1 MNRYIYSLFFL
12 LILAACNNK
21 KESAPIAPPDYF
33 KQEIGIYNEG
43 VYKVTGED
51 SIRDLWEDYVTQTL
65 GSPTKIKL
73 ENFRIV
79 KASTKGLEEEAETVE
94 YYMLV
99 SSTGDGKTKAA
110 ALLEL
115 REDKFYFLKAA
126 ENAVTYSVLV
136 CVGECRE
143 GCDPVMSI
151 TRGGQFLNCSEC
163 VECNKM
169 DGEIGH

>member
-21 KESAPIAPPDYF
+21 KESASTAMPDYF
-33 KQEIGIYNEG
+33 KDEIGVNEG
-43 VYKVTGED
+43 GVYRVTGQD
-51 SIRDLWEDYVTQTL
+51 SIKPLWEGYVMQTL
-65 GSPTKIKL
+65 GLQKEIELKD
-73 ENFRIV
+73 FRIV
-79 KASTKGLEEEAETVE
+79 KASTKSQEEGAEAVE

-99 SSTGDGKTKAA
+99 SSTADGKTKAA
-110 ALLEL
+110 ALLDL
-115 REDKFYFLKAA
+115 KGDKFYFLKAA
-126 ENAVTYSVLV
+126 EKAVTYSVLV
-136 CVGECRE
+136 CVGECSE

-169 DGEIGH
+169 DGEIGR